1 MVLDWL
7 NQIENSLTAD
17 DCKITFV
24 NVLEDRLQTFK
35 ELQNEIR
42 EKSSNIDYLQQNAD
56 EIASKSTVELNVQ
69 VKSDIKHLKSRYQNI
84 IDSVADR
91 IDRLEKLINDL
102 KEFESDYRRVLTSLN
117 KIEAHAQIEHHSS
130 SSFGLSHGKSIQ
142 AELENLKQIK
152 YDLDS
157 LQPDIRKVNE
167 NSEKYLYELSPSK
180 KQRVDG
186 KFQNKLKED
195 LILINE
201 KSILLTMNY
210 NKSLAYLEEAHRKSV
225 KIDNEIDALD
235 HWITMK
241 DHEIPEDEGII
252 INEEQFEQRIVK
264 YRQMRSEIE
273 RRSGDVKRVID
284 TGNDMLKNSS
294 GGVSN
299 VAELAKCLI
308 NINNKWGVLCQKVD
322 SKNKFF
328 DQMTDYVN
336 ELRRKLALL

>member
-1 MVLDWL
+1 
-7 NQIENSLTAD
+7 
-17 DCKITFV
+17 
-24 NVLEDRLQTFK
+24 
-35 ELQNEIR
+35 
-42 EKSSNIDYLQQNAD
+42 
-56 EIASKSTVELNVQ
+56 
-69 VKSDIKHLKSRYQNI
+69 
-84 IDSVADR
+84 
-91 IDRLEKLINDL
+91 
-102 KEFESDYRRVLTSLN
+102 
-117 KIEAHAQIEHHSS
+117 
-130 SSFGLSHGKSIQ
+130 
-142 AELENLKQIK
+142 
-152 YDLDS
+152 
-157 LQPDIRKVNE
+157 
-167 NSEKYLYELSPSK
+167 
-180 KQRVDG
+180 
-186 KFQNKLKED
+186 
-195 LILINE
+195 
-201 KSILLTMNY
+201 MNY